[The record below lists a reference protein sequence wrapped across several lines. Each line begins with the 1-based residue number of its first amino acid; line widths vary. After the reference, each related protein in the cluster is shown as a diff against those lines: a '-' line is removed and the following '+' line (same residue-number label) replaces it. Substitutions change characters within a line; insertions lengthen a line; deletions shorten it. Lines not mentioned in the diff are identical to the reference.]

1 MEIGSNLKKLRTSKG
16 MTQKDLADSLNVS
29 SQAVSRWENNEVEPD
44 ISTLSKLSSIFEVP
58 VDAIINGNFEKKED
72 AKQEAEQAAVLAGT
86 IAAAA
91 QTKSADDS
99 QHICDACSNKKIK
112 EYCYDC
118 HKPLYEGDEIKLLNR
133 KFPDGHI
140 ETQHICPEC
149 YSKRTGATSSKSTST
164 SSSSNVERKVI
175 GTCSA
180 CGKTLYNTDKHH
192 EINVPA
198 STSHRR
204 GHTYHHGAYSKL
216 YCEGCNELRL
226 KGKLN
231 YDGSK
236 PKYGKKRLVFGLI
249 FGIATLIITM
259 IVFFT
264 STNMNAAG
272 AIFLP
277 ILLGYGVFAEIYCLF
292 TDCYIGEVF
301 LEVASWSVKFPGI
314 IFTFDLDGFAF
325 LIVMKILFAILGVFI
340 GIAVFLLAVGISMA
354 LSLFTFPFV
363 AKREAI

>member
-72 AKQEAEQAAVLAGT
+72 AKQEATEAAVLAGT

-91 QTKSADDS
+91 QAKSADES
-99 QHICDACSNKKIK
+99 QHTCEACSNKKIK

-118 HKPLYEGDEIKLLNR
+118 HKPIYEGDVVRELNR

-140 ETQHICPEC
+140 ETQHICSEC
-149 YSKRTGATSSKSTST
+149 YAKRKGTETSAPVPVTT
-164 SSSSNVERKVI
+164 PGERKVI
-175 GTCSA
+175 GTCNA
-180 CGKTLYNTDKHH
+180 CGKTLYTGDKMYEQHVAAYTTHH
-192 EINVPA
+192 
-198 STSHRR
+198 R
-204 GHTYHHGAYSKL
+204 GHTHHHAAYTKC
-216 YCEGCNELRL
+216 YCEKCNELRL
-226 KGKLN
+226 GGKLN
-231 YDGSK
+231 SDGSA
-236 PKYGKKRLVFGLI
+236 PKFGKKRLIFGLI
-249 FGIATLIITM
+249 FGIAALVISM
-259 IVFFT
+259 IVLLS
-264 STNMNAAG
+264 STTMAPFG
-272 AIFLP
+272 AIMLS

-301 LEVASWSVKFPGI
+301 MEVAGWSIKFPGI
-314 IFTFDLDGFAF
+314 IFSFDLDGLAF
-325 LIVMKILFAILGVFI
+325 LIVMKILFAILGALI
-340 GIAVFLLAVGISMA
+340 GIAVFLLAVGISMF

-363 AKREAI
+363 ARHEGV